1 LRRLIDQMGHDGRE
15 GRPGE
20 GNLNRFRLARVLQ
33 VCEAPGRG
41 GLEPAE
47 GGRAM
52 FQTGGYEK
60 GTSNAT
66 AKADNGGARERRQ
79 RFDVVDLFEELL
91 ARRAELGFRPVLYV
105 SSERDLE
112 CNLIGMFEA
121 EIAAAATGEAVP
133 PQTSL
138 EALRRKLQ

>member
-1 LRRLIDQMGHDGRE
+1 
-15 GRPGE
+15 
-20 GNLNRFRLARVLQ
+20 
-33 VCEAPGRG
+33 
-41 GLEPAE
+41 
-47 GGRAM
+47 M

-133 PQTSL
+133 QQTSL